1 MVDGGHRARPSI
13 VNGGGAGARP
23 SQLIA
28 SVRRT
33 IAGWERC

>member
-1 MVDGGHRARPSI
+1 MIDGGHR
-13 VNGGGAGARP
+13 GGLATKYEAAGARP

-33 IAGWERC
+33 ADRSVACE